1 MRNRRWLLS
10 LVLAGSMAVAGSGAS
25 AQDTLKVAIGQ
36 LGLWAV
42 DAPRLGQ
49 RAGIF
54 KKYGLVLD
62 IFGTS
67 GGGDTLQAVISGSA
81 DLTVGIGTAARL
93 FQGRAHPRDR
103 GEFYRGRG
111 SLLVRAGGFAHQ
123 APHGCQRQDDHRLFG
138 ERIFQS

>member
-10 LVLAGSMAVAGSGAS
+10 LVLAGPLAVAVSGVA
-25 AQDTLKVAIGQ
+25 AQETFKVAVGE

-54 KKYGLVLD
+54 KKHGLVLD

-67 GGGDTLQAVISGSA
+67 GGGDPFQA
-81 DLTVGIGTAARL
+81 GI
-93 FQGRAHPRDR
+93 FGRPRPP
-103 GEFYRGRG
+103 GP
-111 SLLVRAGGFAHQ
+111 V
-123 APHGCQRQDDHRLFG
+123 APPPPLPPPFHLPP
-138 ERIFQS
+138 

>member
-10 LVLAGSMAVAGSGAS
+10 LLLAGPLAVAVSGVA
-25 AQDTLKVAIGQ
+25 AQETFKVAVGQ

-54 KKYGLVLD
+54 KKHGLVLD

-81 DLTVGIGTAARL
+81 DLTVGIGTAAVLRAYSKGAPIRPHVPIEVPCPGKIRSDHAD
-93 FQGRAHPRDR
+93 GR
-103 GEFYRGRG
+103 EFYRGRG
-111 SLLVRAGGFAHQ
+111 PLLVRAGGF
-123 APHGCQRQDDHRLFG
+123 
-138 ERIFQS
+138 

>member
-1 MRNRRWLLS
+1 MRGTMRDRRWLLS
-10 LVLAGSMAVAGSGAS
+10 CLLAAAMAAAVSGAS
-25 AQDTLKVAIGQ
+25 AQETFKLAVGQ

-54 KKYGLVLD
+54 KKHGLVLD

-81 DLTVGIGTAARL
+81 DLTVGIGTAADL
-93 FQGRAHPRDR
+93 RAYSKGAAIR
-103 GEFYRGRG
+103 
-111 SLLVRAGGFAHQ
+111 VMRANF
-123 APHGCQRQDDHRLFG
+123 
-138 ERIFQS
+138 

>member
-10 LVLAGSMAVAGSGAS
+10 LLLAGPLAVAVSGVA
-25 AQDTLKVAIGQ
+25 AQETLKVAVGQ

-54 KKYGLVLD
+54 KKHGLVLD

-67 GGGDTLQAVISGSA
+67 
-81 DLTVGIGTAARL
+81 AAATHCR
-93 FQGRAHPRDR
+93 R
-103 GEFYRGRG
+103 
-111 SLLVRAGGFAHQ
+111 
-123 APHGCQRQDDHRLFG
+123 
-138 ERIFQS
+138 